1 MNNLYIVATP
11 IGNLEDITL
20 RALEILRTVDVIV
33 AEDKRVT
40 VKLLNKFQI
49 SKKLLV
55 WQQHSSN
62 SDWQRIKNE
71 LVAGHELAYVSDA
84 GTPGISDPGTFLID
98 WVREQNIDCKIETI
112 PGPSAVTA
120 ALSLAGVVGNE
131 WIFLGFFPQKKGRQ
145 TALKNLIEEKKA
157 TVFYES
163 SHRIMKLLEELM
175 EYVPTRTIAIAR
187 ELTKTHEEF
196 LKGTPEQLR
205 DILKIDSQKQ
215 KGEFV
220 VIVYTK

>member
-40 VKLLNKFQI
+40 IKLLNKFQI

-71 LVAGHELAYVSDA
+71 LTAGHDIAYVSDA
-84 GTPGISDPGTFLID
+84 GTPGISDPGGQLIQK
-98 WVREQNIDCKIETI
+98 VLAEFPEVKITPL
-112 PGPSAVTA
+112 PGAS
-120 ALSLAGVVGNE
+120 ALSTIISVAGIQIDRF
-131 WIFLGFFPQKKGRQ
+131 IFLGFLPHKKGRQ
-145 TALKNLIEEKKA
+145 TMLEMIKKE
-157 TVFYES
+157 TVPVIFFES
-163 SHRIMKLLEELM
+163 VHRILKALEQLSDCPKKLI
-175 EYVPTRTIAIAR
+175 VGR
-187 ELTKTHEEF
+187 ELTKQFETIYR
-196 LKGTPEQLR
+196 GTASE
-205 DILKIDSQKQ
+205 ILEVLNKDKTKI

-220 VIVYTK
+220 VIVDKI

>member
-40 VKLLNKFQI
+40 IKLLNKFQI

-71 LVAGHELAYVSDA
+71 LTAGHDIAYVSDA
-84 GTPGISDPGTFLID
+84 GTPGISDPGGQLIQK
-98 WVREQNIDCKIETI
+98 VLAEFPEVKITPL
-112 PGPSAVTA
+112 PGAS
-120 ALSLAGVVGNE
+120 ALSTIISVAGIQIDRF
-131 WIFLGFFPQKKGRQ
+131 IFLGFLPHKKGRQ
-145 TALKNLIEEKKA
+145 TMLEMIKKE
-157 TVFYES
+157 TVPVIFFES
-163 SHRIMKLLEELM
+163 VHRILKALEQLSDCPKKLI
-175 EYVPTRTIAIAR
+175 VGR
-187 ELTKTHEEF
+187 ELTKQFETIYR
-196 LKGTPEQLR
+196 GTASE
-205 DILKIDSQKQ
+205 ILEVLNKDKTKI

-220 VIVYTK
+220 VIVDKV

>member
-20 RALEILRTVDVIV
+20 RALETLRTVDVIV

-71 LVAGHELAYVSDA
+71 LVAGHDLAYVSDA
-84 GTPGISDPGTFLID
+84 GTPGISDPGGHLIQQVLAELPD
-98 WVREQNIDCKIETI
+98 VNIVPLPGASALATI
-112 PGPSAVTA
+112 ISV
-120 ALSLAGVVGNE
+120 AGIQMDRF
-131 WIFLGFFPQKKGRQ
+131 IFLGFLPHKKGRQ
-145 TALKNLIEEKKA
+145 TMLELIKKE
-157 TVFYES
+157 TVPVIFFES
-163 SHRIMKLLEELM
+163 VHRILKALEQLGDCPKKLI
-175 EYVPTRTIAIAR
+175 VGR
-187 ELTKTHEEF
+187 ELTKQFETIYR
-196 LKGTPEQLR
+196 GTAK
-205 DILKIDSQKQ
+205 DILDILNKDKTKI

-220 VIVYTK
+220 IIVDKI

>member
-71 LVAGHELAYVSDA
+71 LVAGHDLAYVSDA
-84 GTPGISDPGTFLID
+84 GTPGISDPGGHLIQQVLAELPD
-98 WVREQNIDCKIETI
+98 VNIVPLPGASALATI
-112 PGPSAVTA
+112 ISV
-120 ALSLAGVVGNE
+120 AGIQMDRF
-131 WIFLGFFPQKKGRQ
+131 IFLGFLPHKKGRQ
-145 TALKNLIEEKKA
+145 TMLELIKKE
-157 TVFYES
+157 TVPVIFFES
-163 SHRIMKLLEELM
+163 VHRILKALEQLGDCPKKLI
-175 EYVPTRTIAIAR
+175 VGR
-187 ELTKTHEEF
+187 ELTKQFETIYR
-196 LKGTPEQLR
+196 GTAK
-205 DILKIDSQKQ
+205 DILDILNKDKTKI

-220 VIVYTK
+220 VVVNKL

>member
-71 LVAGHELAYVSDA
+71 LVAGHDLAYVSDA
-84 GTPGISDPGTFLID
+84 GTPGISDPGGHLIQQVLAELPD
-98 WVREQNIDCKIETI
+98 VNIVPLPGASALATI
-112 PGPSAVTA
+112 ISV
-120 ALSLAGVVGNE
+120 AGIQMDRF
-131 WIFLGFFPQKKGRQ
+131 IFLGFLPHKKGRQ
-145 TALKNLIEEKKA
+145 TMLELIKKE
-157 TVFYES
+157 TVPVIFFES
-163 SHRIMKLLEELM
+163 VHRILKALEQLGDCPKKLI
-175 EYVPTRTIAIAR
+175 VGR
-187 ELTKTHEEF
+187 ELTKQFETIYR
-196 LKGTPEQLR
+196 GTAK
-205 DILKIDSQKQ
+205 DILDILNKDKTKI

-220 VIVYTK
+220 IIVDKI